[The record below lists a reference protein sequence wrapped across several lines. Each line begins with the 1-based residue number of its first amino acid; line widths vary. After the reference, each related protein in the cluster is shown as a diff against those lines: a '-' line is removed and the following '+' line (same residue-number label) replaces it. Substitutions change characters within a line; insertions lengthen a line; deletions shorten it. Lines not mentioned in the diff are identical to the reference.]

1 MIALR
6 CLQKLPSL
14 RYASAGELAADLTA
28 YLAGEPVSARSGRFS
43 QVVAR
48 WFRETHHATVL
59 ENWGL
64 LWMLHSA
71 ALLVICLLTNAM
83 YLGRTHWP
91 WLSSPWPYLALWTL
105 GLGTWAAV
113 FWMLRRRAGPVT
125 FVERQIAHLWAGSI
139 VAIAMLFWVEWLL
152 GLEVL
157 ELSPVLALIN
167 GSVFLAKAGILSG
180 RFYFQAMLLYF
191 TAPVMAVVPNYGIS
205 IFGAVSAAAFFFPG
219 LKYFRVRERALGEQ
233 AAAAS

>member
-1 MIALR
+1 
-6 CLQKLPSL
+6 
-14 RYASAGELAADLTA
+14 
-28 YLAGEPVSARSGRFS
+28 
-43 QVVAR
+43 
-48 WFRETHHATVL
+48 ATVL

-71 ALLVICLLTNAM
+71 ALLVICFLTNAM
-83 YLGRTHWP
+83 YLARHRWP

-139 VAIAMLFWVEWLL
+139 MAIAMLFWVEWLL
-152 GLEVL
+152 GRPVL

-180 RFYFQAMLLYF
+180 RFYLQAMMLFF
-191 TAPVMAVVPNYGIS
+191 TAPLMAIFPDYGIS

-219 LKYFRVRERALGEQ
+219 LKYFLVRARAR
-233 AAAAS
+233 SSD